1 MQKIESVD
9 NMFTANDAIVVDVLE
24 SSHDDYLNV
33 LLTDDMLFTKQLNND
48 LEKIKKQFKIPMQN
62 ISFYNDLSMVIL
74 HSDSPVMSIHS
85 DDSDGDG
92 DGDGDSDGYSDGD
105 EDSVRDKIS
114 NHFIQ
119 KNNTYKK
126 VDYDS
131 IKRSLDKYY
140 DSDNLYS
147 TELDILTTYMKGQKN
162 IYIQSKH
169 LCQRKLNC
177 LMVPSLFFSAFI
189 TIIATF
195 IECNSWSTAFISG
208 MNAIVTLFISLVNYL
223 KLEAAVEIYL
233 QAANHYDNLQT
244 TLELT
249 HSKLM
254 FLKDD
259 SEKSTLVLHKFGEIE
274 NKITEMKLSNNI
286 LIPEEIKSLFP
297 IICHI
302 NIFAFILLYSFQM

>member
-1 MQKIESVD
+1 
-9 NMFTANDAIVVDVLE
+9 
-24 SSHDDYLNV
+24 
-33 LLTDDMLFTKQLNND
+33 
-48 LEKIKKQFKIPMQN
+48 
-62 ISFYNDLSMVIL
+62 
-74 HSDSPVMSIHS
+74 
-85 DDSDGDG
+85 
-92 DGDGDSDGYSDGD
+92 
-105 EDSVRDKIS
+105 
-114 NHFIQ
+114 
-119 KNNTYKK
+119 
-126 VDYDS
+126 
-131 IKRSLDKYY
+131 
-140 DSDNLYS
+140 
-147 TELDILTTYMKGQKN
+147 
-162 IYIQSKH
+162 
-169 LCQRKLNC
+169 
-177 LMVPSLFFSAFI
+177 MVPSLFFSAFI
-189 TIIATF
+189 TIIAPF

-302 NIFAFILLYSFQM
+302 NIFAFIKKTEIYKKSLIEKLCDITNEIRYILFKWNAESSAQSSVHDISKEKSRLVYLYENKKKIKNELLNFRSTYGIMDDIFTKEIRFAEENQNKWSFCFSMNWWNKTKNNKYQHLLQDASPIIYKFYNNLLDDN